1 MQNWVALFI
10 VVTAVAIV
18 VQMGVL
24 LAIYLQMRRTMER
37 MDRVFTDLQT
47 RVGPILTRVQILLDD
62 TQPRISSMVTDAAH
76 MVYLARNQAQKA
88 DRIFTEATDRLRGQL
103 VTVDRILTGAV
114 EALED
119 AGSQFR
125 RAFWGPMNRASALV
139 QGIKVG
145 LDFFRSRRRG
155 TPARESV
162 EREDELFI

>member
-24 LAIYLQMRRTMER
+24 LAIYLQMRRTTER

-76 MVYLARNQAQKA
+76 MVYRS
-88 DRIFTEATDRLRGQL
+88 E
-103 VTVDRILTGAV
+103 
-114 EALED
+114 E
-119 AGSQFR
+119 R
-125 RAFWGPMNRASALV
+125 R
-139 QGIKVG
+139 VG
-145 LDFFRSRRRG
+145 KECRSRWS
-155 TPARESV
+155 PWNE
-162 EREDELFI
+162 